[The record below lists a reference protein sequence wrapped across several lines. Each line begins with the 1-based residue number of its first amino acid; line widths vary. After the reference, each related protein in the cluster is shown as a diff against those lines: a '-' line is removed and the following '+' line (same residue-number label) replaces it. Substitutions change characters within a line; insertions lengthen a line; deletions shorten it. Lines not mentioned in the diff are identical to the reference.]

1 MRIEYQ
7 LFFMQGNF
15 FLFVRIHFL
24 LFFGFVYK
32 IYQKKK
38 KKKNFSHQAY
48 LQIVHLKTEQLWCI
62 DVIPSTVLQYTPDTI
77 TYRNFE
83 YIKYEFFLKKWRVMD
98 DNQETSRWKTRVTC
112 MHASIKRES
121 IKPYLVPTNTTIRIK
136 KI

>member
-38 KKKNFSHQAY
+38 KKKFQSSSVFADCPFKNG
-48 LQIVHLKTEQLWCI
+48 
-62 DVIPSTVLQYTPDTI
+62 TV
-77 TYRNFE
+77 
-83 YIKYEFFLKKWRVMD
+83 VM
-98 DNQETSRWKTRVTC
+98 
-112 MHASIKRES
+112 
-121 IKPYLVPTNTTIRIK
+121 Y
-136 KI
+136 